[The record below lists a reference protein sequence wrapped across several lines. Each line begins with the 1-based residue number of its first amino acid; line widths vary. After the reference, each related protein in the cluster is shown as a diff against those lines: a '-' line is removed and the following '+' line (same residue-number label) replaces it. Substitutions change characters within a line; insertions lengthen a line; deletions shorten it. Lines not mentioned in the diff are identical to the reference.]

1 MHEFTINVRGGE
13 LEMESRPSN
22 QGLGSR
28 LNTISELF
36 TDEDVREAVQE
47 ARAAVEQAIDRTVRY
62 VLEQSTIEFPLVD
75 YKDQQFYSL
84 ELTNQSEQAVRYVYP
99 SRSPS
104 DRKPTYRRVSPN
116 KLMKIG
122 RFPLNQNTI
131 ESAKST
137 EIYEKA
143 IELLK
148 RKAEMRHE
156 FQTLNFTYTDALTT
170 NQLNILNSLTGCLHG
185 NRHHNLLRHRSCED
199 KPNSCYRTIDG
210 TCNNLKSPL
219 NGAALTPFRRLL
231 KPIYEDGLHLPVGWL
246 DGKLYNG
253 FKLPNPRRVTL
264 KLLSSLRPPEDDR
277 NTHMLMALG
286 QFLDHDLTFSL
297 PSVSFSTFDRINSV
311 DCQTTCSKTPP
322 CYSIP
327 LEPDDVRKTRPHL
340 LPNRNT
346 TYSNCIELIRSSSF
360 CGSGLSSVNL
370 GVLMPREQVNQLT
383 SYLDLSQVYGSTPQ
397 LALDLRN
404 LNNDENDGRLRTS
417 SIGGQQYL
425 PLNEQKRW
433 PNDCQQE
440 PDKSNFECFL
450 AGDIRSNEQLGLTV
464 LHTLFLR
471 EHNRLADEL
480 KRLNAHWTGYRVFQ
494 EARHILIA
502 KMQHIVYG
510 HWLVHVLGPSEH
522 RLLGAYPGYN
532 QSEDASISNVFATS
546 AFRFGHTLVQPFL
559 TRLDENYQPHPRMK
573 AKLNLF
579 EVFFSPHLVLDGLE
593 PVLRGLIHTPMKK
606 PQPSSVI
613 SHQLTENLFELARHV
628 SLDLASI
635 NIQRGREHG
644 IPGYN
649 EWRTFCGLSLV
660 TTFEELKN
668 EIRNQSIRNQL
679 KELYGHPSNIG
690 QFSEV

>member
-1 MHEFTINVRGGE
+1 
-13 LEMESRPSN
+13 MESRPSAR
-22 QGLGSR
+22 GLGSSAA
-28 LNTISELF
+28 NELF
-36 TDEDVREAVQE
+36 TDEDVREAVLE
-47 ARAAVEQAIDRTVRY
+47 ARASVELAINRTIRY
-62 VLEQSTIEFPLVD
+62 VLEQSTVEFPLVD

-84 ELTNQSEQAVRYVYP
+84 ELTNQSEQRVRYVY
-99 SRSPS
+99 S
-104 DRKPTYRRVSPN
+104 DAEKASYHKASGRVPPN

-148 RKAEMRHE
+148 RKAEMRQE
-156 FQTLNFTYTDALTT
+156 FQTLNFTYTDMLTL

-185 NRHHNLLRHRSCED
+185 NRHHNLLQYRDCED
-199 KPNSCYRTIDG
+199 KQKACYRTIDG
-210 TCNNLKSPL
+210 TCNNLKRPL
-219 NGAALTPFRRLL
+219 SGAALTPFRRLL
-231 KPIYEDGLHLPVGWL
+231 KPIYEDNLHLPVGWL

-253 FKLPNPRRVTL
+253 FELPNPRRVTL
-264 KLLSSLRPPEDDR
+264 KLLSARRSEEDDR
-277 NTHMLMALG
+277 NSHMLMGIG
-286 QFLDHDLTFSL
+286 QFLDHDLSFSL

-340 LPNRNT
+340 LKNRNT
-346 TYSNCIELIRSSSF
+346 THSNCIELIRSSSF
-360 CGSGLSSVNL
+360 CGSGLTSINL

-383 SYLDLSQVYGSTPQ
+383 SYLDLSQVYGSSSQ
-397 LALDLRN
+397 RALDLRN
-404 LNNDENDGRLRTS
+404 LNADENDGRLRTS
-417 SIGGQQYL
+417 WIKGDQYL

-440 PDKSNFECFL
+440 PDKSDFECFL

-464 LHTLFLR
+464 LHTLFVR
-471 EHNRLADEL
+471 EHNRLADAL
-480 KRLNAHWTGYRVFQ
+480 RQLNPHWPGHRVFQ
-494 EARHILIA
+494 EARHLLIA
-502 KMQHIVYG
+502 KMQHIIYD
-510 HWLVHVLGPSEH
+510 HWLVHVLGPKG
-522 RLLGAYPGYN
+522 RDQLGAYAGYN
-532 QSEDASISNVFATS
+532 QSEDASISNVFAS
-546 AFRFGHTLVQPFL
+546 AAFRFGHTLVQPLF
-559 TRLDENYQPHPRMK
+559 TRLDENYRPHPEMK
-573 AKLNLF
+573 SKLNLF
-579 EVFFSPHLVLDGLE
+579 EVFFAPHLVLDGLE
-593 PVLRGLIHTPMKK
+593 PVLRGLIHSPMKR

-613 SHQLTENLFELARHV
+613 NHQLTENLFELARHV

-644 IPGYN
+644 IPFYN
-649 EWRTFCGLSLV
+649 EWRKFCGLHYA
-660 TTFEELKN
+660 TTFEELAN

-690 QFSEV
+690 QSSLVFKMLTQVRESN

>member
-13 LEMESRPSN
+13 LGMESRPSN

-28 LNTISELF
+28 SNAISELF
-36 TDEDVREAVQE
+36 TDADVREAVLE
-47 ARAAVEQAIDRTVRY
+47 ARASVEQAINRTIQY
-62 VLEQSTIEFPLVD
+62 VLEQSTVQFPLID
-75 YKDQQFYSL
+75 YKDQQFYSP
-84 ELTNQSEQAVRYVYP
+84 ELTNQREQRVRYLYP
-99 SRSPS
+99 SESSGKPS
-104 DRKPTYRRVSPN
+104 DQKAPRKISPN

-148 RKAEMRHE
+148 RKGEMRQVFH
-156 FQTLNFTYTDALTT
+156 TINFTYTDMLTT
-170 NQLNILNSLTGCLHG
+170 NQLNILNSLTGCLQG
-185 NRHHNLLRHRSCED
+185 NRHHNLFQYRSCAD
-199 KPNSCYRTIDG
+199 KQNACYRTIDG
-210 TCNNLKSPL
+210 TCNNQKNPL
-219 NGAALTPFRRLL
+219 HGAALTPFRRIL
-231 KPIYEDGLHLPVGWL
+231 KPIYEDNLHLPVGWL
-246 DGKLYNG
+246 DGKRYNG
-253 FKLPNPRRVTL
+253 FELPNPRRVTL
-264 KLLSSLRPPEDDR
+264 KLLSAPLPQEDDR
-277 NTHMLMALG
+277 NSHMLMGMG
-286 QFLDHDLTFSL
+286 QFLDHDLSFSL

-327 LEPDDVRKTRPHL
+327 LEPDDVRKSRPHL
-340 LPNRNT
+340 LQNRNT
-346 TYSNCIELIRSSSF
+346 THSNCIELIRSSSF
-360 CGSGLSSVNL
+360 CGSGLTSINL

-397 LALDLRN
+397 RALDLRN

-417 SIGGQQYL
+417 LIKGGHYL

-440 PDKSNFECFL
+440 PDKSDFECFL
-450 AGDIRSNEQLGLTV
+450 AGDLRSNEQLGLTV
-464 LHTLFLR
+464 LHTLFVR
-471 EHNRLADEL
+471 EHNRLADILKEL
-480 KRLNAHWTGYRVFQ
+480 NPHWSGHRVYQ

-502 KMQHIVYG
+502 KMQHIIYD
-510 HWLVHVLGPSEH
+510 HWLPHVLGPTEH
-522 RLLGAYPGYN
+522 RLLGAYAGYN
-532 QSEDASISNVFATS
+532 PNEDASISNVFATS

-559 TRLDENYQPHPRMK
+559 TRLNETYQPHPSMK
-573 AKLNLF
+573 SKLNLF

-593 PVLRGLIHTPMKK
+593 PVLRGLIHSPMKR

-613 SHQLTENLFELARHV
+613 NQQLTEHLFELARHV

-644 IPGYN
+644 IPG
-649 EWRTFCGLSLV
+649 RSD
-660 TTFEELKN
+660 
-668 EIRNQSIRNQL
+668 
-679 KELYGHPSNIG
+679 
-690 QFSEV
+690 